1 MEPPSP
7 PHHTPPHLSPPRLAG
22 SPRRPAGSGS
32 SSGAARPLAPAGPGP
47 QRPPERPLSPT
58 APPGRTGGG
67 HGAIAPGPARGW
79 REGAMGAAAA
89 RCLSRR
95 ALLRRRLAAEP
106 EPLRPPPLPPP
117 PRDPGLGG
125 GEAAAPSP
133 LPPAGGGRA
142 AGRRLPAP
150 RSPAG
155 ALRCLGGP
163 RRQEPGCCS
172 ERAPA
177 SRPPGVCQHGGRRGL
192 ELVLLTVLLSVPFP
206 MSSFFFFINSMRC
219 VQLTHC
225 LTCNPFCKVKQTNR
239 SIALK

>member
-1 MEPPSP
+1 
-7 PHHTPPHLSPPRLAG
+7 
-22 SPRRPAGSGS
+22 
-32 SSGAARPLAPAGPGP
+32 
-47 QRPPERPLSPT
+47 
-58 APPGRTGGG
+58 
-67 HGAIAPGPARGW
+67 
-79 REGAMGAAAA
+79 MGAAAA

-177 SRPPGVCQHGGRRGL
+177 SRPRVSVSLGVGG
-192 ELVLLTVLLSVPFP
+192 VWS
-206 MSSFFFFINSMRC
+206 SSFSLYYCQFHFPCPLFFFLLIQCAVFN
-219 VQLTHC
+219 C
-225 LTCNPFCKVKQTNR
+225 LTASRVILSAKLNKQTGA
-239 SIALK
+239 SL